1 MPIENAESFQVIYYD
16 VSQEYKQHYDSWLFD
31 GSEKSKRNM
40 KYGGQR
46 MKTVLVYLNNVQKG
60 RGTRFTKL
68 NIEVTTEK
76 GKLLVF
82 DNVYTGTHT
91 RLELSEHAGMPVIE
105 CEKWAFNLWFREE
118 SRKNCMTTLK

>member
-1 MPIENAESFQVIYYD
+1 MPIENDESFQVIYYD

-68 NIEVTTEK
+68 NIEVTAEK

-91 RLELSEHAGMPVIE
+91 RLELSVMQE
-105 CEKWAFNLWFREE
+105 CLLLNVKNGHLIYGLEKKVE
-118 SRKNCMTTLK
+118 KIV